1 MKTTKEKTKFLNN
14 YYRQYKL
21 NKISFDDYLYIEQ
34 QVRSENGKADNRIT
48 ELVTG

>member
-1 MKTTKEKTKFLNN
+1 MKSSKDKIKFLNN

-34 QVRSENGKADNRIT
+34 QVRSENGKADNRIA
-48 ELVTG
+48 ELATG